1 VIAAQHHRTWPA
13 AAAQRG
19 VALISAMLLL
29 IIITIL
35 ALSMFR
41 SFPTQ
46 EKIAGNVR
54 EKERAFHA
62 ANSALQFAEWWLTTN
77 VATGDVVCGTQALLL
92 DGNLNE
98 GQICSNPL
106 YTLPQA
112 AGPGLI
118 GSITNLSTVPWTVGG
133 TLIGTRYIPNGMT
146 IQYTDPLGTALAGGA
161 QITAND
167 SSYFTAPIFYIADL
181 GGAGDAQGE
190 VYQIDAYA
198 YGGSTSTVA
207 VVESIYEI
215 AQGVSCATC
224 N

>member
-1 VIAAQHHRTWPA
+1 VIGAQHHRTRPA

-77 VATGDVVCGTQALLL
+77 VATGDVVCGTQAVLLN
-92 DGNLNE
+92 GNINE
-98 GQICSNPL
+98 GQICANAL
-106 YTLPQA
+106 YTLPGQPA
-112 AGPGLI
+112 GLI
-118 GSITNLSTVPWTVGG
+118 GSITNLSAVPWTVGG
-133 TLIGTRYIPNGMT
+133 TLIGTQYIPNGMT
-146 IQYTDPLGTALAGGA
+146 TQYTTPLATALVGGA

-198 YGGSTSTVA
+198 YGGSASTVA

>member
-1 VIAAQHHRTWPA
+1 MKRVLPA
-13 AAAQRG
+13 AAGAQRG

-62 ANSALQFAEWWLTTN
+62 ANSALQFAEYWLINN
-77 VATGDVVCGTQALLL
+77 VATGDVVCGTQAVLLN
-92 DGNLNE
+92 GNLGE
-98 GQICSNPL
+98 GQICSNAL
-106 YTLPQA
+106 YTI
-112 AGPGLI
+112 AGPVGLVT
-118 GSITNLSTVPWTVGG
+118 SASAVPWTFGG
-133 TLIGTRYIPNGMT
+133 TQIGTQYTPNGMNVAGAAAT
-146 IQYTDPLGTALAGGA
+146 TAH
-161 QITAND
+161 D
-167 SSYFTAPIFYIADL
+167 SSYFLPPVFYIADL

-198 YGGSTSTVA
+198 YGGSASTVA
-207 VVESIYEI
+207 VVESIYEV
-215 AQGVSCATC
+215 AQGVVNRTGE
-224 N
+224 

>member
-1 VIAAQHHRTWPA
+1 LQKDRALPA

-62 ANSALQFAEWWLTTN
+62 ANSALQFAEYWLINN
-77 VATGDVVCGTQALLL
+77 VATGDVICGTQAVLLN
-92 DGNLNE
+92 GNLGE
-98 GQICSNPL
+98 GQICSNAL
-106 YTLPQA
+106 YTIAPA
-112 AGPGLI
+112 PAGLVT
-118 GSITNLSTVPWTVGG
+118 SASAVPWTFGG
-133 TLIGTRYIPNGMT
+133 TQIGTQYTPNGMNVA
-146 IQYTDPLGTALAGGA
+146 GNAAVTAH
-161 QITAND
+161 D
-167 SSYFTAPIFYIADL
+167 SSYFLPPVYYIADL

-198 YGGSTSTVA
+198 YGGSANTVA
-207 VVESIYEI
+207 VVESIYEV
-215 AQGVSCATC
+215 AQGVVNRTGE
-224 N
+224 